1 MRLRYWTAAII
12 FIGSY
17 LPLSLIL
24 LAQDYENSFLKQ
36 SFCVDLWAQNSQ
48 CVLPFAN
55 PKLSVPI
62 FVVCAVCFVI
72 TLVVL
77 KIVKTKH
84 AVTIRSVKYV
94 PAELMNY
101 TLPYV
106 VSFMGVGYNEEGK
119 FLGILI
125 FLVWI
130 FWITHKSGQIILN
143 PILVAFGWR
152 LNEITYS
159 FSGDKQEYSAQALS
173 SGVIAIGDVV
183 KQNSIQDVLII
194 RKQREQ

>member
-1 MRLRYWTAAII
+1 MQLRFWTAAII

-24 LAQDYENSFLKQ
+24 LAQDYKFSFLKKE
-36 SFCVDLWAQNSQ
+36 FCFDFWSKDSQ
-48 CVLPFAN
+48 CILPYAHPN
-55 PKLSVPI
+55 LSISI
-62 FVVCAVCFVI
+62 FISCTVCFLV
-72 TLVVL
+72 TLIVL
-77 KIVKTKH
+77 KVIKTKH
-84 AVTIRSVKYV
+84 TITINSSKYI
-94 PAELMNY
+94 PSELMNY

-125 FLVWI
+125 FLMWI

-159 FSGDKQEYSAQALS
+159 FSGGTKVYSAKALS
-173 SGVIAIGDVV
+173 NGAIVTDDKV

-194 RKQREQ
+194 RK